1 VLLATVFASGGDG
14 IRDASLYQR
23 PLKSMQ
29 SVVGA
34 CMLFCGFT
42 GMHSATLGNA
52 GGWQLLALTSEMGS
66 CMERSGLP
74 VVDGE

>member
-1 VLLATVFASGGDG
+1 VLLATVFAGGG
-14 IRDASLYQR
+14 GDASLYQYQR

-42 GMHSATLGNA
+42 GMHCNILGNA